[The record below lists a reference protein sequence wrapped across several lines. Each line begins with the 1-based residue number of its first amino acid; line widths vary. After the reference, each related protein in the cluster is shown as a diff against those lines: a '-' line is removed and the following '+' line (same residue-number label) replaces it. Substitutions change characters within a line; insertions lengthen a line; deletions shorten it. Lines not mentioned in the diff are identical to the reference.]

1 MRISGIAK
9 RVTFNTVFALNDI
22 LSDNSKLCTMNK
34 SKILIIDDDA
44 DLSASTK
51 LFLENRNYEVA
62 TAINT
67 KTGLQILK
75 NFNPD
80 LVILDIIMDSNLEG
94 FNFLNDLKSD
104 DSLKKIPVVMNTNMS
119 QVIGVNMRSVIE
131 EGDNFPRTK
140 FIEKSG
146 DWNELLKAIEE
157 LLQ

>member
-1 MRISGIAK
+1 MRISGITK
-9 RVTFNTVFALNDI
+9 RVTINITFVLNDI
-22 LSDNSKLCTMNK
+22 LSYNSKLYSMNK
-34 SKILIIDDDA
+34 SKILIIDDDV

-51 LFLENRNYEVA
+51 LFLQTQNYEVA

-119 QVIGVNMRSVIE
+119 QAIGVNMRSVIE
-131 EGDNFPRTK
+131 EDDNFPRTR

-146 DWNELLKAIEE
+146 DWDELLKAIKE

>member
-1 MRISGIAK
+1 MRISGITK
-9 RVTFNTVFALNDI
+9 RVTINISFVLNDI
-22 LSDNSKLCTMNK
+22 LTYNSKLYSMNK
-34 SKILIIDDDA
+34 SKILIIDDDV

-51 LFLENRNYEVA
+51 LFLQTQNYEVA

-75 NFNPD
+75 SFNPD

-119 QVIGVNMRSVIE
+119 QAIGVNMRSVIE
-131 EGDNFPRTK
+131 EDDNFPRTR

-146 DWNELLKAIEE
+146 DWDELLKAIEE